1 MSAEW
6 FLHAHVNGR
15 DQPIDVAKILFEIRK
30 EKTEER
36 RESIDVIFEGGQFST
51 FFIDPTASVVSSIMV
66 WRPVKAVR
74 LNELLFRIMK
84 LGNFILFAPDGA
96 FPIALV
102 ADIVAHLPPGMVQGI
117 GAPRIAHSSVE
128 FETLISRM
136 YSE

>member
-1 MSAEW
+1 MSTEW
-6 FLHAHVNGR
+6 FLQAHVNGR
-15 DQPIDVAKILFEIRK
+15 DQPVDAAKILFEIRR
-30 EKTEER
+30 EKTKEW
-36 RESIDVIFEGGQFST
+36 RESIDVFFEDGQFST
-51 FFIDPTASVVSSIMV
+51 FFIDAAASVISSIMV
-66 WRPVKAVR
+66 ARPVKAVR

-102 ADIVAHLPPGMVQGI
+102 ADIEAHLPPGMVQGI

-128 FETLISRM
+128 FETLISRL